1 MTDSENPYISI
12 DLENAKLDEKSQTY
26 DVTKLVKG
34 MYFDMFLLLQETL
47 NFTAT
52 LHRRKDGKWGGKLNI
67 FENGT
72 TEAAGLPESLLSGF
86 SEMIMTRYE
95 INSALLL
102 LKLSEQQDK
111 K

>member
-12 DLENAKLDEKSQTY
+12 DLEYAELDEKSQTY
-26 DVTKLVKG
+26 NVTKLVKG

-67 FENGT
+67 FEIGT
-72 TEAAGLPESLLSGF
+72 IEAAGLPESLLSGF
-86 SEMIMTRYE
+86 SEMIMTTYE
-95 INSALLL
+95 ITFALLL
-102 LKLSEQQDK
+102 LTLLEQQDNK
-111 K
+111 